1 VRRRL
6 LLVLLAFS
14 MLAVTAFAWPL
25 LISTASERT
34 QRFLLTRTA
43 DLDRI
48 ADVAQQAVLEK
59 DEAELRAEVRAYHDL
74 YADGMVVVDTN
85 GVPLAAE
92 GLSMRDPGVSA
103 AVAAALRNQPAAL
116 PDDLRPWSDDDVLL
130 AVPIGTDTRVSGAV
144 VLRSS
149 VAATAAD
156 IGRAWFLILG
166 AAFLAAVVCVLLAL
180 LLARW
185 VLRPLREL
193 ERGVLAV
200 AAGRRDAHIGEHH
213 GPRELRA
220 LAGSFNRM
228 SDAVAEA
235 AEQQSRLIEDASHEL
250 RSPIGRLRLT
260 VDSLARDVS
269 PEQEAGHDLIRTEVA
284 ELESLFGSLLDLAA
298 ADRTATELA
307 VGTGAGDSC
316 DATELLVERAETWL
330 PTADRAG
337 VRLSAPESVCPV
349 PLALPETELKQVLD
363 VAIDNAIKYAGRG
376 AHVRLECEAGAGHG
390 RVAIADD
397 GPGLPEPDRAVAT
410 TRFWRATRDHART
423 GSGLGLAIAE
433 RLVTARGGT
442 LSVLANQPRGLV
454 VELTVPLTDPLDEDS
469 PARPAEEAL
478 R

>member
-14 MLAVTAFAWPL
+14 ILAVTAFAWPL
-25 LISTASERT
+25 LMSTAAERT
-34 QRFLLTRTA
+34 QRFLITRTA

-48 ADVAQQAVLEK
+48 ADVAQQAVLEG
-59 DEAELRAEVRAYHDL
+59 DYAELRAEVRAYHDL
-74 YADGMVVVDTN
+74 YADGMVVVDTT
-85 GVPLAAE
+85 GAPLAAE
-92 GLSMRDPGVSA
+92 GLSKRDRGVA
-103 AVAAALRNQPAAL
+103 GAVAAALRNQPAAL
-116 PDDLRPWSDDDVLL
+116 PDDLRPWSSDDVLL
-130 AVPIGTDTRVSGAV
+130 AVPIGTDTRVSGAA

-149 VAATAAD
+149 VAATASD
-156 IGRAWFLILG
+156 VGQAWALILG
-166 AAFLAAVVCVLLAL
+166 AAFLAAVACVLLAL

-200 AAGRRDAHIGEHH
+200 AVGRRDAHIKEDH

-228 SDAVAEA
+228 SDAVTEA
-235 AEQQSRLIEDASHEL
+235 VEQQSKLVADASHEL
-250 RSPIGRLRLT
+250 RSPIARLRLT
-260 VDSLARDVS
+260 ADSLNRYVT
-269 PEQEAGHDLIRTEVA
+269 PEGQAGHDRILAEVE

-307 VGTGAGDSC
+307 AGTGVGDSC
-316 DATELLVERAETWL
+316 DAIELLVERVETWL
-330 PTADRAG
+330 PAADQAG

-349 PLALPETELKQVLD
+349 PLALRETELKQVVD

-376 AHVRLECEAGAGHG
+376 AHVRLECEARGGQG

-410 TRFWRATRDHART
+410 TRFWRATRDHTST

-433 RLVTARGGT
+433 RVVTARGGT
-442 LSVLANQPRGLV
+442 LSVLANRPRGLV
-454 VELTVPLTDPLDEDS
+454 VELSVPLADPLDDS
-469 PARPAEEAL
+469 LAAIAEEVVP
-478 R
+478 

>member
-25 LISTASERT
+25 LMSTASERT
-34 QRFLLTRTA
+34 QGFLLTRTA

-48 ADVAQQAVLEK
+48 SDVAQQAVLAR
-59 DEAELRAEVRAYHDL
+59 DYAELRAEVRAYHDL
-74 YADGMVVVDTN
+74 YADGMVVVDTT
-85 GVPLAAE
+85 GARLAAE
-92 GLSMRDPGVSA
+92 GLSMRDRGVSG

-149 VAATAAD
+149 VAATAAN
-156 IGRAWFLILG
+156 IGQRWALILG
-166 AAFLAAVVCVLLAL
+166 AAFLAAVACVLLAL

-200 AAGRRDAHIGEHH
+200 AAGRRDAHIGEHL

-228 SDAVAEA
+228 SDAVTEA
-235 AEQQSRLIEDASHEL
+235 AEQQSKLVADASHEL
-250 RSPIGRLRLT
+250 RSPMARLRLT
-260 VDSLARDVS
+260 VDSLTRYVT
-269 PEQEAGHDLIRTEVA
+269 PAGKPGYHRILVEVG

-307 VGTGAGDSC
+307 AGTGVGDSC
-316 DATELLVERAETWL
+316 DATELLVERLETWL
-330 PTADRAG
+330 PAADQAG
-337 VRLSAPESVCPV
+337 VRLSAPESVRPV

-363 VAIDNAIKYAGRG
+363 VAIDNAIKYAGKG
-376 AHVRLECEAGAGHG
+376 AHVRLDCEVRAGHG

-397 GPGLPEPDRAVAT
+397 GPGLPAPDRAVAT
-410 TRFWRATRDHART
+410 TRFWRSTRDHAST

-433 RLVTARGGT
+433 RLVTARGGA
-442 LSVLANQPRGLV
+442 LSVLANRPRGLV
-454 VELTVPLTDPLDEDS
+454 VELTVPLADPLDDDS
-469 PARPAEEAL
+469 PAPLAEEAV

>member
-1 VRRRL
+1 MRRRL

-34 QRFLLTRTA
+34 QSFLLTRTA

-48 ADVAQQAVLEK
+48 ADVAQQAVLER
-59 DEAELRAEVRAYHDL
+59 DYADLRAEVRAYHDL

-85 GVPLAAE
+85 EAPVAAD

-116 PDDLRPWSDDDVLL
+116 PADLRPWSDDDVLL
-130 AVPIGTDTRVSGAV
+130 AVPIGTDTRVSGAA

-149 VAATAAD
+149 VATTASD
-156 IGRAWFLILG
+156 IGQAWALILG
-166 AAFLAAVVCVLLAL
+166 AAFVAAVACVLLAL

-200 AAGRRDAHIGEHH
+200 AAGRRDAHIGEHL

-228 SDAVAEA
+228 SDAVADA
-235 AEQQSRLIEDASHEL
+235 AEQQSKLIADASHEL
-250 RSPIGRLRLT
+250 RSPIARLRLT
-260 VDSLARDVS
+260 VDSITRHVTPEEQAGYDRVLA
-269 PEQEAGHDLIRTEVA
+269 EVE

-307 VGTGAGDSC
+307 VGTGVGDSC
-316 DATELLVERAETWL
+316 DATELLVERLETWL
-330 PTADRAG
+330 PAADQAG
-337 VRLSAPESVCPV
+337 VRLSPPDAVCPV
-349 PLALPETELKQVLD
+349 QLALPELELKQVLD

-376 AHVRLECEAGAGHG
+376 AHVRLDCEVRDGHG
-390 RVAIADD
+390 RVAITDD

-410 TRFWRATRDHART
+410 TRFWRATRDHAST

-433 RLVTARGGT
+433 RVVTARGGT
-442 LSVLANQPRGLV
+442 LAVLANRPRGLV
-454 VELTVPLTDPLDEDS
+454 VELTVPLADPLDEDA
-469 PARPAEEAL
+469 PAALVAEAV